1 MKILAIFTVLCG
13 CVCLVAQD
21 KVIFDLQKI
30 HDNPKELLTS
40 VEQNIKE
47 GKHTF
52 ENYVY
57 SASSLIELRKFE
69 EAVGACEKGLGYV
82 SEKKHKAVL
91 YAVQAIAFSMW
102 AKNDEKSATN
112 NYKKALLKIKRAVAY
127 DASNMY
133 FAQMYHLYAI
143 LAKDKL
149 EEHLALKKIKQVDPN
164 AAGQEVFLT
173 VGGVAVVIF
182 IGGVLAGMYIQGDD
196 KTEDKVL
203 KVIESVLISTAHDVV
218 KIPLIKFMRK

>member
-1 MKILAIFTVLCG
+1 MKILFMMVVLCG
-13 CVCLVAQD
+13 CVCLFAQD
-21 KVIFDLQKI
+21 KIIFDLQKI
-30 HDNPKELLTS
+30 HENPKELLTN

-52 ENYVY
+52 HNYVY
-57 SASSLIELRKFE
+57 GASSLIELRKFE
-69 EAVGACEKGLGYV
+69 DSVQMCEKGLGYV
-82 SEKKHKAVL
+82 TEKKHKAVL
-91 YAVQAIAFSMW
+91 HAMQAVAFSMW
-102 AKNDEKSATN
+102 AKNETKEMHDQHQ
-112 NYKKALLKIKRAVAY
+112 KALQQIKRAVAY
-127 DASNMY
+127 DSSNMY

-182 IGGVLAGMYIQGDD
+182 VSGVLAGMYIQGDD
-196 KTEDKVL
+196 KTEEKIL
-203 KVIESVLISTAHDVV
+203 KVIENVLISTAHDVV